1 MADTKTQK
9 NDSKTNNNP
18 PADQGKSGILQAS
31 GNTDNNG
38 QKSGAEG
45 GSFLDTLYE
54 KITDV
59 IGGDN
64 PNQYFCLTLPGT
76 LVESSDYEYDIA
88 GEKPPHVKASESKL
102 VNKLFDACFITAS
115 DNGRHLQNQY
125 RTALNMLSPKLNRDL
140 FEMKVRLREVLMT
153 PYQYDFGDGTEDTMT
168 LEQVFYRLYS
178 EYVAAKAAWNQKQA
192 DKKAELK
199 RTIIEPNERR
209 DAYLEWYGLVAEAE
223 LVILEEKLGKVLNV
237 FSPGDMNI
245 INSILNC
252 GVGGEIESARSVMNM
267 VEELNPDGGYVYPV
281 NLYPKNWFT
290 LLDSSFTG
298 VDLLE
303 SPAALSQRM
312 RMLEMQRSN
321 ILLNITKLTST
332 IPEDKEV
339 HALSKAYKD
348 AEDEFKKL
356 ADKCVADNMSV
367 STDIL
372 KTIVT
377 LCNKNGDKLETPT
390 ETEVKRVTKDDK
402 DSNALDAPKL
412 IQKIGDSA
420 LTCFK
425 AQAAAVD
432 AAEKSTDAALK
443 WCEANNKL
451 QLKKLL
457 DPLKEQLASVNSEI
471 DELKEKITL
480 SKAVLAEKTAN
491 DVADVMPN
499 KASDGFTQV
508 LIQSKMSSVSHKST
522 KESEASASSWGVSFL
537 FGGYS
542 SNKSHQQSVENSM
555 DENSDMEIQIGMNVA
570 KVQIEREWFDPG
582 IFLLTNNMYNFSS
595 NKIAPDN
602 ETSFANDNADAVRKR
617 FEEMNECIFPAYPVS
632 FVIAKDVSIRF
643 TSQKAMSSSFAES
656 IEDHASQGGG
666 FLIFSGNSSSS
677 TSSSQS
683 ASTANSNANSVT
695 VRFTAP
701 QILGYYMQATPA
713 DKSVHINST
722 SDTDMSVI
730 GFVSKFKEMIEEYNR
745 TLKENKRTVSD
756 PAGTKKEGETN

>member
-1 MADTKTQK
+1 MAETGKKAAQVQGETPLSPEGVKSETQTAVA
-9 NDSKTNNNP
+9 NALQN
-18 PADQGKSGILQAS
+18 SG
-31 GNTDNNG
+31 G
-38 QKSGAEG
+38 EG

-76 LVESSDYEYDIA
+76 LVDPTDYTYDIS
-88 GEKPPHVKASESKL
+88 GEKPAHVKANESKL

-125 RTALNMLSPKLNRDL
+125 RTALSMLSPKLNRDL

-153 PYQYDFGDGTEDTMT
+153 PYQYDFGDGTQDTMT

-199 RTIIEPNERR
+199 RTIIDPNERR

-223 LVILEEKLGKVLNV
+223 RVMLEEKLGKVLNV

-245 INSILNC
+245 INAILNC
-252 GVGGEIESARSVMNM
+252 GVGGEIESARSAMDM
-267 VEELNPDGGYVYPV
+267 VEELSPDGGYVYPV
-281 NLYPKNWFT
+281 NLYPKNWFR

-312 RMLEMQRSN
+312 RLLEMQRSN

-332 IPEDKEV
+332 IPDDEEV
-339 HALSKAYKD
+339 HALKKAY
-348 AEDEFKKL
+348 EL
-356 ADKCVADNMSV
+356 ADTEFQALAKKCVVGNIEASVDVLKAIVALCKKDKDN
-367 STDIL
+367 
-372 KTIVT
+372 
-377 LCNKNGDKLETPT
+377 KLQTPT
-390 ETEVKRVTKDDK
+390 ETEVGRIVQNDK
-402 DSNALDAPKL
+402 KSRGIPVAEL
-412 IQKIGDSA
+412 IQKIGDNAVKCFDVQADAVSA
-420 LTCFK
+420 
-425 AQAAAVD
+425 AGR
-432 AAEKSTDAALK
+432 STDAALK
-443 WCEANNKL
+443 WCEANNKI

-457 DPLKEQLASVNSEI
+457 DPLKEQLTSVNSEI
-471 DELKEKITL
+471 EELKDKILL
-480 SKAVLAEKTAN
+480 SKAVLAEKSTN

-499 KASDGFTQV
+499 KESEGFTQV
-508 LIQSKMSSVSHKST
+508 LIQSKMSSVSQRSS
-522 KESEASASSWGVSFL
+522 KESEASSSSWGVSFL
-537 FGGYS
+537 LGGYS
-542 SNKSHQQSVENSM
+542 SNKSHQQSVESSM
-555 DENSDMEIQIGMNVA
+555 SESSDMEIQIGMNIA

-582 IFLLTNNMYNFSS
+582 VFLLTNNMYNFSS

-602 ETSFANDNADAVRKR
+602 DTSFASDNTEAVQKR
-617 FEEMNECIFPAYPVS
+617 FREMNECIFPAYPVS

-643 TSQKAMSSSFAES
+643 TTGSTMSASFAES
-656 IEDHASQGGG
+656 IEDHSSQGGG

-677 TSSSQS
+677 SSSSQS

-701 QILGYYMQATPA
+701 QILGYYLQATPA

-745 TLKENKRTVSD
+745 ALRDRKR
-756 PAGTKKEGETN
+756 EEI